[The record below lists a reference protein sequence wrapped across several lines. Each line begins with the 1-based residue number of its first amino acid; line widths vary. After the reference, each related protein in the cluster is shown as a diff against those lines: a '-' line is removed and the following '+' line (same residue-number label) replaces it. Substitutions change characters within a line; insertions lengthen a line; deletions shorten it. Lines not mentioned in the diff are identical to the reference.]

1 MSDVSNVIYSIK
13 QHQDLKVCFADK
25 YFSLDDE
32 WFTFSWLVS
41 VVPAWT
47 RPCSRMQGRQR
58 KLTVS
63 HTKEMATWVHFSVLA
78 IVELETKV
86 AEDYAKF

>member
-1 MSDVSNVIYSIK
+1 MVDN
-13 QHQDLKVCFADK
+13 K
-25 YFSLDDE
+25 YFSFDE
-32 WFTFSWLVS
+32 WFTFSSLVS